1 MPVRWNQAESLF
13 VGIQGQGLAV
23 CLHHRITPQPLID
36 HPLTALQRINHDNEH
51 AGEMDSYSIGH
62 NTQR

>member
-1 MPVRWNQAESLF
+1 MYRGMTICPVMWNQAESLF

-23 CLHHRITPQPLID
+23 CIIASHHQPLID

-51 AGEMDSYSIGH
+51 AGEMDS
-62 NTQR
+62 